1 MKWKKER
8 DLLIAQT
15 MAFVQSVAGKKA
27 TAEAREVPR
36 EALIEPTLIKSTPAG
51 EIAEV
56 KRPADAAQIETLQIE
71 TLRIET
77 SRNETARNETA
88 RNETARNETA
98 RIETAQITRPSP
110 VRVSDIRQ
118 EIRGRVAAFRAH
130 QELFHR
136 ERDDYYNSVVTRLRA
151 STDHASKAPG
161 DHLPKP

>member
-1 MKWKKER
+1 MKWMKER

-27 TAEAREVPR
+27 TAEAREIPR
-36 EALIEPTLIKSTPAG
+36 EALTEPTLIKSTPAG

-56 KRPADAAQIETLQIE
+56 KPRAETAPIETQRIETLQIE
-71 TLRIET
+71 T
-77 SRNETARNETA
+77 
-88 RNETARNETA
+88 
-98 RIETAQITRPSP
+98 AQSARPSP
-110 VRVSDIRQ
+110 LRVSDIRQ

-151 STDHASKAPG
+151 STDHAPKAPG
-161 DHLPKP
+161 DHLS

>member
-88 RNETARNETA
+88 R
-98 RIETAQITRPSP
+98 IETAQITRPSP

>member
-1 MKWKKER
+1 MKWMKER

-27 TAEAREVPR
+27 TAEAREIPR
-36 EALIEPTLIKSTPAG
+36 EALTEPTLIKSTPAG

-56 KRPADAAQIETLQIE
+56 KPRAETAPIETQRIETLQIE
-71 TLRIET
+71 T
-77 SRNETARNETA
+77 
-88 RNETARNETA
+88 
-98 RIETAQITRPSP
+98 AQSARPSP
-110 VRVSDIRQ
+110 LRVSDIRQ

-151 STDHASKAPG
+151 STDHAPKAPG
-161 DHLPKP
+161 DHLSKP

>member
-1 MKWKKER
+1 
-8 DLLIAQT
+8 
-15 MAFVQSVAGKKA
+15 MAFVQSVAGNKA
-27 TAEAREVPR
+27 TAEARDVLP
-36 EALIEPTLIKSTPAG
+36 EALIEPTPSTPAG

-56 KRPADAAQIETLQIE
+56 RRPAETAQIETMQ
-71 TLRIET
+71 IET
-77 SRNETARNETA
+77 SRNETS
-88 RNETARNETA
+88 

-151 STDHASKAPG
+151 STDHAPKVPG

>member
-71 TLRIET
+71 TLPIET
-77 SRNETARNETA
+77 S

>member
-1 MKWKKER
+1 MKWIKER

-56 KRPADAAQIETLQIE
+56 KRPADTAQIETLQIE

-77 SRNETARNETA
+77 S

-151 STDHASKAPG
+151 STDHAPKVPG

>member
-1 MKWKKER
+1 MKWIKER
-8 DLLIAQT
+8 DLLIAQA

-27 TAEAREVPR
+27 TAETREGLRKVP
-36 EALIEPTLIKSTPAG
+36 IEPALIKSIPVG

-56 KRPADAAQIETLQIE
+56 KRPAYTGQIETLQIE
-71 TLRIET
+71 SLRT
-77 SRNETARNETA
+77 
-88 RNETARNETA
+88 
-98 RIETAQITRPSP
+98 ETAQITRPSP

-151 STDHASKAPG
+151 SADHAPKAP
-161 DHLPKP
+161 DHHLPKR

>member
-1 MKWKKER
+1 MKWMKER

-27 TAEAREVPR
+27 TTEAREIPR
-36 EALIEPTLIKSTPAG
+36 EALTEPTLIKSTPAG

-56 KRPADAAQIETLQIE
+56 KPRAETAPIETQRIETLQIE
-71 TLRIET
+71 T
-77 SRNETARNETA
+77 
-88 RNETARNETA
+88 
-98 RIETAQITRPSP
+98 AQSARPSP
-110 VRVSDIRQ
+110 LRVSDIRQ

-151 STDHASKAPG
+151 STDHAPKAPG
-161 DHLPKP
+161 DHLS